1 MDNSESVFENFVPAG
16 QYVVRQKKKV
26 RLVHRVRCGHVEF
39 RSGRREADLPERLL
53 DQALF

>member
-1 MDNSESVFENFVPAG
+1 MRAYFENFVPAG